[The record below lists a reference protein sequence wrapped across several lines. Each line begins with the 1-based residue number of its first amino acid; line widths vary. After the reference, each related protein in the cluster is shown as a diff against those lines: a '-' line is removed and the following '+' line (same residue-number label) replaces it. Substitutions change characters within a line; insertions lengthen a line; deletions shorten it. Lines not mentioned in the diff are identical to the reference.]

1 MSGRKLS
8 VALPVRNGADYLGAA
23 LTSILD
29 QSHSDFD
36 LFVSD
41 NASNDE
47 TPAILADF
55 AKRDHRVKVSRSEVM
70 LSQVANMNRA
80 VALADTPWVKLFCH
94 DDLMRQDCVAKILA
108 VLDKVAGSPVALIGN
123 GERYLFANGYISD
136 AEPDY
141 PVVIVL
147 GREAIRRGFSRAADT
162 LPLPAVTTATVRK
175 DAFEAR
181 GGFDERFVHFDT
193 FCWYEMLI
201 DWDYA
206 WVPAQLTVNRIH
218 GGQVAVDARKSGRTI
233 ADFRSFLPDFV
244 SRHGAALGLGV
255 GARLRAAMMPIG
267 FAANTLVSEAKAG
280 RWNRVASVIRQ
291 LPAHWLVPLA
301 PLTLRAWAR
310 ENRRIAGFLDK
321 VPLDLIYP

>member
-55 AKRDHRVKVSRSEVM
+55 AGRDDRVKVSRSEVL

-80 VALADTPWVKLFCH
+80 MALADTPWVKLICH
-94 DDLMRQDCVAKILA
+94 DDLMRQDCVATILA
-108 VLDKVAGSPVALIGN
+108 VLDGVAGSRVALIGN
-123 GERYLFANGYISD
+123 GERYLFANGYMMD
-136 AEPDY
+136 AEPDG
-141 PVVIVL
+141 PIDIVPGHDAL
-147 GREAIRRGFSRAADT
+147 RRRFSRSADT
-162 LPLPAVTTATVRK
+162 LPMPAVTTVTVRK
-175 DAFEAR
+175 EAFEAK
-181 GGFDERFVHFDT
+181 GGFDERFVNFDI

-201 DWDYA
+201 DWDYV

-218 GGQVAVDARKSGRTI
+218 GRQVAVDARKNGRTI

-244 SRHGAALGLGV
+244 TRHGASLEF
-255 GARLRAAMMPIG
+255 GAGEKLRAAAMPLGI
-267 FAANTLVSEAKAG
+267 AANALVAEAKAG
-280 RWNRVASVIRQ
+280 RWNRVAFVISH
-291 LPAHWLVPLA
+291 LPPHWLVPLV

-310 ENRRIAGFLDK
+310 ESRRIAGFSGK